1 MDAKRIVAISAVFI
15 LLALVIGSARSN
27 DSLIINAPSDWI
39 REGNIEV
46 YSDRIVI
53 RIENASISR
62 YEDTKSMVPILD
74 KGANGIRI
82 VPNSPDEI
90 HIGDIVTY
98 EADWIDGLVV
108 HRVVYI
114 GEDYV
119 GKYFILKGDNN
130 IESDPEKVR
139 FEQIMYVTV
148 ALIY

>member
-1 MDAKRIVAISAVFI
+1 MDAKGIVVLTAVFI
-15 LLALVIGSARSN
+15 FLVLFIGSAHSN
-27 DSLIINAPSDWI
+27 DSLIINAPGDWI
-39 REGNIEV
+39 REGDIEV
-46 YSDRIVI
+46 YSNMIVI
-53 RIENASISR
+53 YIENASISR

-74 KGANGIRI
+74 KGANGIKI
-82 VPNSPDEI
+82 VPKSPDSI

-114 GEDYV
+114 GEDSL

-139 FEQIMYVTV
+139 FEQIRYVTV